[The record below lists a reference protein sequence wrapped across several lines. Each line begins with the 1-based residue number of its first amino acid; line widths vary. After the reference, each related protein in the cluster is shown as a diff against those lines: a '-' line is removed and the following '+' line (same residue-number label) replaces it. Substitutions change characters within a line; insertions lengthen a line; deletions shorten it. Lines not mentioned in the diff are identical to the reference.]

1 MTITEFN
8 HQLLKLDKQLM
19 GYASSLTESRYDA
32 EDLLQETYLKALQYR
47 EKFKPLTNLKAWTF
61 TIMKNTFINK
71 YRRLKLEK
79 NKLLKKDNLY
89 NEGDEIPY
97 DTIGSQQT
105 INDLSGDINS
115 LDDKHKLPLQMLLSG
130 YKYEEIA
137 MYLDLNIGT
146 VKSRIFFARKR
157 LKHVYPEL
165 V

>member
-8 HQLLKLDKQLM
+8 HQLLKLDRQLM

-47 EKFKPLTNLKAWTF
+47 DKFKPLTNLKAWTF

-79 NKLLKKDNLY
+79 NNLQKKDN
-89 NEGDEIPY
+89 NENNEFVNDFM
-97 DTIGSQQT
+97 GSQQVMNDISGN
-105 INDLSGDINS
+105 IND

-137 MYLDLNIGT
+137 KYLDLNIGT

-157 LKHVYPEL
+157 LKNVYPEL
-165 V
+165 A